1 MRNGGKILI
10 ILGVDPGL
18 ATVGYGVVK
27 YERNRF
33 ATLDYGVVSTPAK
46 IPVPVRLEMIYKG
59 ISEICERWS
68 PDDLAIE
75 KLYFNTNQKTVIDVC
90 QARGVAML
98 AAQLSRLE
106 IYEYTPLQIKQAIVG
121 YGRAEK
127 MQVMTMVKGILEL
140 EKLPRPDDAAD
151 GLAVAIC
158 HAHSK
163 SIVKL
168 M

>member
-1 MRNGGKILI
+1 M
-10 ILGVDPGL
+10 
-18 ATVGYGVVK
+18 GYGVLK
-27 YERNRF
+27 YEKNRF
-33 ATLDYGVVSTPAK
+33 TTLDYGTVDTPAK
-46 IPVPVRLEMIYKG
+46 LPVPARLEIIYKG
-59 ISEICERWS
+59 ITDICRRFT

-90 QARGVAML
+90 QARGVAVL
-98 AAQLSRLE
+98 AAQLGRLE

-127 MQVMTMVKGILEL
+127 MQVMMMVKSILML

-151 GLAVAIC
+151 GLAVAVC

-163 SIVKL
+163 NIARLVL
-168 M
+168 